1 MDIIKLN
8 AIGSTNTYL
17 KELATNQSLK
27 NGTIVVAES
36 QLKGRGQMGNAWQS
50 QQGKSLTF
58 SMFHGFKSLDIA
70 NAFIITSAVSL
81 ALQKALTI
89 LQIPKVTVKWPND
102 IMSDSKKLCGIL
114 VENQLEGSRIDS
126 SIIGV
131 GLNVNE
137 TEFIGL
143 PQATSLKLESGNT
156 FDLDEVLTVVSKSI
170 LHQLEQLET
179 SNPAT
184 IRSAYEAVLF
194 KKDTI
199 AVFETTKGNR
209 FNAIVR
215 GVNQGGA
222 LELETEDGAQ
232 IQSRIKELKMLF

>member
-17 KELATNQSLK
+17 IELATNQSLK

-36 QLKGRGQMGNAWQS
+36 QLKGRGQMGNAWQY

-137 TEFIGL
+137 TEFTAL